1 MVDRNIKTFDKLN
14 TEELF
19 AVQNTPSFN
28 TVFNSKYGLTALH
41 RDRISH
47 VLPARHKMPSPRL
60 RAKPALLL
68 IDNRLYGGYSSLA
81 R

>member
-14 TEELF
+14 TEELIR
-19 AVQNTPSFN
+19 VQNTPSFN
-28 TVFNSKYGLTALH
+28 TVFNSKYGLSCDH

-47 VLPARHKMPSPRL
+47 VLPARHKMPSPTA

-68 IDNRLYGGYSSLA
+68 INNRLYGD
-81 R
+81 